1 MASESPDSVC
11 AQYASRG
18 VKISIR
24 KMETGIVLIEGSAE
38 ALRFLARLV
47 AAQAEFSADCGFE
60 IGPRSAGNAL
70 FTSDSDLGIYIHRTP
85 CKDQGHNTSG

>member
-24 KMETGIVLIEGSAE
+24 E